1 MALLGQVF
9 TRKVSCKV
17 IESNWSGR
25 TIDVFLLWNSGE
37 IDLFAFFTLGKR
49 LGRVFLRYSSYSAK
63 TIHSRK
69 LLEYLLFW
77 LFKLA
82 TCWFS
87 HILMLFHWPKGWWN
101 KSLKYEKLGKYWS
114 YCTRNQVITN
124 VIANTKKYLQSDWL
138 RGVQYRPYLYSVFNN
153 FTLLLNKKKSTF
165 DLYSLKTN

>member
-25 TIDVFLLWNSGE
+25 TIDVFLLWNSRE

-114 YCTRNQVITN
+114 YCTRNRARTNAYSWNNYKIKNLVIFGHFSTSY
-124 VIANTKKYLQSDWL
+124 TKCL
-138 RGVQYRPYLYSVFNN
+138 RQCKN
-153 FTLLLNKKKSTF
+153 
-165 DLYSLKTN
+165 D